1 MQLLA
6 QNLKTL
12 KPNLADPDF
21 LFLDQ
26 NELSKNLEKPS
37 TN

>member
-12 KPNLADPDF
+12 KLNLSDPDF
-21 LFLDQ
+21 PFLDQ
-26 NELSKNLEKPS
+26 NELSKNLEEPS